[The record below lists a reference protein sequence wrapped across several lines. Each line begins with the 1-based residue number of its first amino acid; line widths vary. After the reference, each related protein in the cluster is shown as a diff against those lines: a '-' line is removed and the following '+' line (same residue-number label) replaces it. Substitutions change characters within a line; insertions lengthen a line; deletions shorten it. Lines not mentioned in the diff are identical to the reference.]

1 MILTRVIPV
10 LLIKDGGL
18 YKGEKF
24 KNHRYVGDPIN
35 TVKIFNDKQVDELV
49 LLDIGASLNG
59 TAIDY
64 KLIEKI
70 AGEAFMPLA
79 YGGGVF
85 SLEQAKKIISLG
97 IEKIIIN
104 TAAIEN
110 PILINK
116 LVEVLGSQSV
126 VFSLDVKKDL
136 FGIKRAYSKAGTKK
150 INESIIQLAKKMQKY
165 GVGEI
170 ILNNIDLEGTGK
182 GYDLALIKRLSEA
195 LDIPLIALGGA
206 ANVDNMI
213 QAKKAGAHGLAAGTM
228 FVFQGPLKGVLITYL
243 STEQINKIHGN

>member
-1 MILTRVIPV
+1 
-10 LLIKDGGL
+10 
-18 YKGEKF
+18 
-24 KNHRYVGDPIN
+24 
-35 TVKIFNDKQVDELV
+35 
-49 LLDIGASLNG
+49 
-59 TAIDY
+59 
-64 KLIEKI
+64 
-70 AGEAFMPLA
+70 
-79 YGGGVF
+79 
-85 SLEQAKKIISLG
+85 
-97 IEKIIIN
+97 
-104 TAAIEN
+104 
-110 PILINK
+110 
-116 LVEVLGSQSV
+116 
-126 VFSLDVKKDL
+126 
-136 FGIKRAYSKAGTKK
+136 
-150 INESIIQLAKKMQKY
+150 MQKY